1 MIHVGPAGQLNDDN
15 YENDDEEYLFI
26 LMQQM
31 QRTAMKAPKKTRQAI
46 VRTAT
51 FCMIVIFCMIVKVKY
66 YFAGTSTD
74 PRPSASSGCASE
86 TSRTPRLVSGRGA
99 SRVNSS

>member
-1 MIHVGPAGQLNDDN
+1 MIHLSPAGRPKDDN
-15 YENDDEEYLFI
+15 YDNDDEEYLFI

-51 FCMIVIFCMIVKVKY
+51 FCMIVIKIIIKV
-66 YFAGTSTD
+66 
-74 PRPSASSGCASE
+74 E
-86 TSRTPRLVSGRGA
+86 
-99 SRVNSS
+99 